1 MMQQAMQQMMQDP
14 AAVDMM
20 INSNPQLRAMLDAQP
35 GMREQLPTMMQS
47 MSDPATM
54 NAVMQMQQN
63 IAQLQ
68 VSLLTYS
75 TSISSEDFV
84 HYTSSCVV

>member
-68 VSLLTYS
+68 VSLLAQVHYS
-75 TSISSEDFV
+75 TIR
-84 HYTSSCVV
+84 